1 MKTTIIALAALFF
14 PIIVFCQDIT
24 GLWTGTMYNDVTKK
38 YLPYEVFISK
48 DKGKYTGYSKT
59 IFSIAGDQYYGIK
72 KMKVDIA
79 KDGKII
85 LLDAGMI
92 KNDYPIENKN
102 VRQLN
107 VLDFVSKA
115 DETELN
121 GIFVTNQTR
130 IYAEVTG
137 KVNLKRVSAYG
148 ESSLM
153 QYLQINNSDKDIS
166 AVK

>member
-48 DKGKYTGYSKT
+48 DKGKYSGYSKT
-59 IFSIAGDQYYGIK
+59 IFLIAGDQYYGIK

-85 LLDAGMI
+85 LLDASMI

-107 VLDFVSKA
+107 VLDFVSKS

-137 KVNLKRVSAYG
+137 KVNLKRVNAYG